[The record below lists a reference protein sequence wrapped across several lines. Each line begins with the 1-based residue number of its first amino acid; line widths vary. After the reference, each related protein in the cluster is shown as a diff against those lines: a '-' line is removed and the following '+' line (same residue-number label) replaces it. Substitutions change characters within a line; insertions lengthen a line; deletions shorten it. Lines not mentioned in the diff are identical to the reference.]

1 MMEMFIVYFIL
12 VTGLINLVHFC
23 AYITGANIYDIQ
35 QIRKDSSRSKQSRR
49 RNTPLVSVLVPAHNE
64 ELTIVRT
71 LESIRKNTQRK
82 LEIIVID
89 DASTDA
95 TYKVVKQYIAQ
106 HPSRSIR
113 IIRKRKNAG
122 KGEAFNTALRRYA
135 RGELIMTLDADSII
149 DRHAIARAVRHF
161 DDPRVVGLAANVRIL
176 DDESVLGLVQKF
188 EHMIGY
194 RSKKFYSITNSE
206 FIIGGVASTYRR
218 SSISKVGFYDTDTV
232 TEDIGLSL
240 KIVSKGNKEQRIVY
254 AADVA
259 AMTEGVGSFTDLLK
273 QRYRWKMGSVQNL
286 IKYRGLFANSSDKY
300 SRMLTWYRI
309 PSAFLGEVLLILEPL
324 SLLYILALSVRLEN
338 PVLFV
343 ASYMTISVYILWS
356 VWPDEHMKRSE
367 KIRMTM
373 YVPVMYFLLFIM
385 NVVQIVAAVRCIR
398 HANLAV
404 NRAGG
409 VWVSPKRHTKPAV

>member
-1 MMEMFIVYFIL
+1 MEMFIVYFIL

-35 QIRKDSSRSKQSRR
+35 QIRKDSKRKQLARR
-49 RNTPLVSVLVPAHNE
+49 RHTPLVSVLVPAHNE

-71 LESIRKNTQRK
+71 LDSIRTNTQRK
-82 LEIIVID
+82 IEIIVID
-89 DASTDA
+89 DASTDN
-95 TYKVVKQYIAQ
+95 TYRIVKDYIAQ
-106 HPSRSIR
+106 HPTRAIR

-122 KGEAFNTALRRYA
+122 KGEALNTALRRYA

-149 DRHAIARAVRHF
+149 DRYAIKRAVAHF
-161 DDPRVVGLAANVRIL
+161 DDPRVVGMAANVRIL
-176 DDESVLGLVQKF
+176 DDESILGLVQKF

-218 SSISKVGFYDTDTV
+218 STISKVGFYDTDTV

-240 KIVSKGNKEQRIVY
+240 KVVSEGNKDQRIVY

-259 AMTEGVGSFTDLLK
+259 AMTEGVGSFSDLLK

-286 IKYRGLFANSSDKY
+286 IKHRALFANNADKY

-309 PSAFLGEVLLILEPL
+309 PSAFMGEILLLLEPL
-324 SLLYILALSVRLEN
+324 SLLYILALSIRLDN

-343 ASYMTISVYILWS
+343 ASYMTISLYILWN
-356 VWPDEHMKRSE
+356 VWPDEHMKTSE
-367 KIRMTM
+367 KLRMTM

-398 HANLAV
+398 NANQV
-404 NRAGG
+404 INRSGST
-409 VWVSPKRHTKPAV
+409 WVSPKRHAKPAA